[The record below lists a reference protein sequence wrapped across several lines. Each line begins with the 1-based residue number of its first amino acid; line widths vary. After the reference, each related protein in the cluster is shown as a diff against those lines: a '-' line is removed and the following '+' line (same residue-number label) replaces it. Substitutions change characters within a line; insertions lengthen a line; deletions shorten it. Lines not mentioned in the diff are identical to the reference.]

1 LLYYFIMKTVD
12 EVVSEWSEDQ
22 REGLKN
28 LIEEC
33 REREKELIK
42 NSRRSEENLTKLTD
56 SLISLFFNSCGIRE
70 EANKIG
76 DTVFRIYLR
85 LYREK
90 MPAA

>member
-1 LLYYFIMKTVD
+1 MLYYFIMKTLD

-33 REREKELIK
+33 REREKELIEI
-42 NSRRSEENLTKLTD
+42 SRQSRGNLTKLTD
-56 SLISLFFNSCGIRE
+56 SLTPILSNSYVIRKK
-70 EANKIG
+70 ANKINDAVLG
-76 DTVFRIYLR
+76 IYFR
-85 LYREK
+85 LYRKK